1 MKTIHTKINPMKTFF
16 LFFTLALI
24 STSGIA
30 QSELNPLNSTP
41 YIEVTG
47 EGEMEVIPD
56 QIFLHFT
63 LKERYD
69 GKKKLNIEDLEKKM
83 KQHLKVNDFDLSKL
97 SLADADAD
105 YVTIKRKNK
114 DVLASKD
121 YVLEVGTTNELA
133 DTWEILDEIDV
144 LNAYIERVDHTK
156 MEAFKK
162 EVKIK
167 AIQAAK
173 DKASYLLEAVGQ
185 NVGPA
190 LFIQERENYGQPYA
204 KNIRVRGM
212 AELQDVAATEASEP
226 AISFQKIK
234 LTYKV
239 FARFA
244 IN

>member
-1 MKTIHTKINPMKTFF
+1 MKTFF
-16 LFFTLALI
+16 LFIALALI
-24 STSGIA
+24 SASGIA

-63 LKERYD
+63 IKERYD

-83 KQHLKVNDFDLSKL
+83 KQHLKVNDFDLTKL

-105 YVTIKRKNK
+105 FVKIKRKNK

-121 YVLEVGTTNELA
+121 YVLEVSTTQELA

-144 LNAYIERVDHTK
+144 QNAYVERVDHTK
-156 MEAFKK
+156 MEVYKK

-167 AIQAAK
+167 AIKNAK
-173 DKASYLLEAVGQ
+173 EKATYLLEAVDQKVGQ
-185 NVGPA
+185 A
-190 LFIQERENYGQPYA
+190 LFIQERENYAQPYFRNVKTVGA
-204 KNIRVRGM
+204 IQRI
-212 AELQDVAATEASEP
+212 EDESQQIEP
-226 AISFQKIK
+226 EITFQKIK
-234 LTYKV
+234 LSYKV

>member
-1 MKTIHTKINPMKTFF
+1 MKTIHIKINPMKTFF
-16 LFFTLALI
+16 LFIALALI
-24 STSGIA
+24 SASGIA

-63 LKERYD
+63 IKERYD

-83 KQHLKVNDFDLSKL
+83 KQHLKVNDFDLTKL

-105 YVTIKRKNK
+105 FVKIKRKNK

-121 YVLEVGTTNELA
+121 YVLEVSTTQELA

-144 LNAYIERVDHTK
+144 QNAYVERVDHTK
-156 MEAFKK
+156 MEVYKK

-167 AIQAAK
+167 AIKNAK
-173 DKASYLLEAVGQ
+173 EKATYLLEAVDQKVGQ
-185 NVGPA
+185 A
-190 LFIQERENYGQPYA
+190 LFIQERENYAQPYFRNVKTVGA
-204 KNIRVRGM
+204 IQRI
-212 AELQDVAATEASEP
+212 EDESQQIEP
-226 AISFQKIK
+226 EITFQKIK
-234 LTYKV
+234 LSYKV